1 MSVTVS
7 IRVLASVGDS
17 VNQSTCQCWCQC
29 QSEYLPLLV
38 SVSIRVLASVGV
50 RVLHHATPHALT
62 HINMARTSGYV
73 SSSFGQADGNTMS
86 FADVS
91 CFVWG

>member
-7 IRVLASVGDS
+7 IRAHASVGDS
-17 VNQSTCQCWCQC
+17 VNQSACLCWCQC
-29 QSEYLPLLV
+29 QSEYLPVLV
-38 SVSIRVLASVGV
+38 LIRVLGSVGV
-50 RVLHHATPHALT
+50 RVLHHAKPHALT

-73 SSSFGQADGNTMS
+73 SSSFGQTDGNTMS